1 MNRDELQDLNK
12 KRQEFRQILLELS
25 ADQEILKEPKKRSSF
40 YLRLEELY
48 YAPDNEKK
56 FRHFYSD
63 IFSVLTQINDGDDQG
78 SIDVLGQNM
87 NILLCGYQAKNSDD
101 EGKLTDISD
110 QIRKLYDHIS
120 LDIARIKY
128 SEKGDVEVSGQE
140 SIEKIRSQI
149 NDDESKIITLQD
161 SVKEATV
168 KADKMQKEYV
178 SILAIFAA
186 VIGVFF
192 SGVGFST
199 SVLSNIDKS
208 SIYRILLGVIILG
221 MFLFNL
227 LALLLGFI
235 REIVVNKT
243 WSLRVYIIG
252 NLAFIIILALIYV
265 AWIFQ
270 VFGEA
275 SF

>member
-1 MNRDELQDLNK
+1 MNRDELQDLNE
-12 KRQEFRQILLELS
+12 KRQEFRLILLELS
-25 ADQEILKEPKKRSSF
+25 ADQEILKEPKKRSGF
-40 YLRLEELY
+40 YLRLEKLY
-48 YAPDNEKK
+48 YAPDNEKR

-63 IFSVLTQINDGDDQG
+63 VFSVLTQINDGDDQG

-87 NILLCGYQAKNSDD
+87 DILLCGYQAKNSDD
-101 EGKLTDISD
+101 EGKLIDISD

-208 SIYRILLGVIILG
+208 SIYRILLGVTILG

-252 NLAFIIILALIYV
+252 NLAFIIILTFIYV

>member
-1 MNRDELQDLNK
+1 MNRDELQDLNE
-12 KRQEFRQILLELS
+12 KRQEFRKILLELS
-25 ADQEILKEPKKRSSF
+25 ADQEILKEPKKRSGF

-48 YAPDNEKK
+48 YAPDNEKR

-208 SIYRILLGVIILG
+208 SIYRILLGVTILG

-227 LALLLGFI
+227 LALLLCFI

>member
-1 MNRDELQDLNK
+1 MNRDELQDLNE

-25 ADQEILKEPKKRSSF
+25 ADQEILKDPKKRSSF
-40 YLRLEELY
+40 YLRLEKLY
-48 YAPDNEKK
+48 YAPDNEKR

-63 IFSVLTQINDGDDQG
+63 IFSVLTQINDGDNQG

-87 NILLCGYQAKNSDD
+87 DILLCGYQAKNSDD
-101 EGKLTDISD
+101 KGKLIDVSD
-110 QIRKLYDHIS
+110 QIQKLYDHIS
-120 LDIARIKY
+120 LDIARINY

-149 NDDESKIITLQD
+149 NDDESKIITLQN

-186 VIGVFF
+186 VIGAFF
-192 SGVGFST
+192 SGLGFST

-208 SIYRILLGVIILG
+208 SIYRILLGITILG

-265 AWIFQ
+265 AWIFKL
-270 VFGEA
+270 FGEA

>member
-1 MNRDELQDLNK
+1 MNRDELQDLNE

-25 ADQEILKEPKKRSSF
+25 ADQEILKDPKKRSGF

-48 YAPDNEKK
+48 YAPDNEKR

-87 NILLCGYQAKNSDD
+87 DILLCGYQAKNSD
-101 EGKLTDISD
+101 GVKLIDISD

-149 NDDESKIITLQD
+149 NDDESKIITLQN
-161 SVKEATV
+161 SVKEATL

-186 VIGVFF
+186 VIGAFF

-208 SIYRILLGVIILG
+208 SIYRILLGVTILG

-235 REIVVNKT
+235 REIVANKK
-243 WSLRVYIIG
+243 WSLWVYFIG
-252 NLAFIIILALIYV
+252 NLAFMVILYFIYH
-265 AWIFQ
+265 AWDLHI
-270 VFGEA
+270 FGEA
-275 SF
+275 GL

>member
-48 YAPDNEKK
+48 YASDNEKK

>member
-1 MNRDELQDLNK
+1 MNRDELQDLNE

-25 ADQEILKEPKKRSSF
+25 ADQEILKEPKKRSGF

-48 YAPDNEKK
+48 YAPDNEKR

-63 IFSVLTQINDGDDQG
+63 IFSALTQINDGDDQG

-101 EGKLTDISD
+101 EGKLIDISD

-208 SIYRILLGVIILG
+208 SIYRILLGVTILG

-252 NLAFIIILALIYV
+252 NLAFIIILVLIYV

>member
-1 MNRDELQDLNK
+1 MNRDELQDLNE

-40 YLRLEELY
+40 YLRLEKLY
-48 YAPDNEKK
+48 YAPDNEKR

-87 NILLCGYQAKNSDD
+87 DILLCGYQAKNSDD
-101 EGKLTDISD
+101 EGKLIDISD

-208 SIYRILLGVIILG
+208 SIYRILLGVTILG

>member
-1 MNRDELQDLNK
+1 MNRDELQDLNE

-40 YLRLEELY
+40 YLRLEKLY
-48 YAPDNEKK
+48 YAPDNEKR

-87 NILLCGYQAKNSDD
+87 DILLCGYQAKNSDD
-101 EGKLTDISD
+101 EGKLIDISD

-208 SIYRILLGVIILG
+208 SIYRILLGVTILG

-270 VFGEA
+270 VLGEA

>member
-1 MNRDELQDLNK
+1 MNRDELQDLNE
-12 KRQEFRQILLELS
+12 KRQEFRLILLELS
-25 ADQEILKEPKKRSSF
+25 ADQEILKEPKKRSGF
-40 YLRLEELY
+40 YLRFEKLY
-48 YAPDNEKK
+48 YAPDNEKR

-87 NILLCGYQAKNSDD
+87 DILLCGYQAKNSDD
-101 EGKLTDISD
+101 EGKLIDISD

-208 SIYRILLGVIILG
+208 SIYRILLGVTILG

-252 NLAFIIILALIYV
+252 NLAFIIILTFIYV

>member
-1 MNRDELQDLNK
+1 MNRDELQDLNE
-12 KRQEFRQILLELS
+12 KRQEFRKILLELS

-40 YLRLEELY
+40 YLRLEKLY
-48 YAPDNEKK
+48 YAPDNEKG

-63 IFSVLTQINDGDDQG
+63 IFSVLTQINDGDNQG

-87 NILLCGYQAKNSDD
+87 NILLCGYQAKNFDD

-208 SIYRILLGVIILG
+208 SIYRILLGVTILG

-252 NLAFIIILALIYV
+252 NLAFIIILVLIYV

>member
-1 MNRDELQDLNK
+1 MNRDELQGLNE

-48 YAPDNEKK
+48 YAPDNEKR

-63 IFSVLTQINDGDDQG
+63 IFSALTQINDGDDQG

-101 EGKLTDISD
+101 EGKLIDISD

-128 SEKGDVEVSGQE
+128 SEKGDVKVSGQE

-149 NDDESKIITLQD
+149 NDDKSKIITLQD

-208 SIYRILLGVIILG
+208 SIYRILLGVTILG

-235 REIVVNKT
+235 REILANKK
-243 WSLRVYIIG
+243 WSLWVYFIG
-252 NLAFIIILALIYV
+252 NLAFMAILYFIYH
-265 AWIFQ
+265 AWDLHI
-270 VFGEA
+270 FGEA
-275 SF
+275 GL

>member
-1 MNRDELQDLNK
+1 MNRDELQDLNE
-12 KRQEFRQILLELS
+12 KRQGFRQILLELS
-25 ADQEILKEPKKRSSF
+25 ADQAILKDPKKRSDF
-40 YLRLEELY
+40 YLRLEEFY
-48 YAPDNEKK
+48 YAPDNEKR

-87 NILLCGYQAKNSDD
+87 DILLCGYQAKNSD
-101 EGKLTDISD
+101 GVKLIDISD

-149 NDDESKIITLQD
+149 NDDESKIITLQN

-208 SIYRILLGVIILG
+208 SIYRILLGVTILG

>member
-1 MNRDELQDLNK
+1 MNRDELQGLNE

-48 YAPDNEKK
+48 YAPDNEKR

-101 EGKLTDISD
+101 EGKLIDISD

-149 NDDESKIITLQD
+149 NDDKSKIITLQD

-208 SIYRILLGVIILG
+208 SIYRILLGVTILG

>member
-1 MNRDELQDLNK
+1 MNRDELQDLNE
-12 KRQEFRQILLELS
+12 KRQEFRKILLELS

-40 YLRLEELY
+40 YLRLEKLY
-48 YAPDNEKK
+48 YAPDNEMR

-63 IFSVLTQINDGDDQG
+63 VFSVLTQINDGDDQG

-87 NILLCGYQAKNSDD
+87 DILLCGYQAKNSDD
-101 EGKLTDISD
+101 EGKLIDISD

-208 SIYRILLGVIILG
+208 SIYRVLLGVTILG
-221 MFLFNL
+221 VFLFNL

>member
-1 MNRDELQDLNK
+1 MNKDELQDLNE

-25 ADQEILKEPKKRSSF
+25 ADQEILKDPKKRSSF
-40 YLRLEELY
+40 YLRLEKLY
-48 YAPDNEKK
+48 YAPDNEKR

-87 NILLCGYQAKNSDD
+87 DILLCGYQAKNSD
-101 EGKLTDISD
+101 EGKLIDISD

-128 SEKGDVEVSGQE
+128 SEKGDVKVSGQE

-149 NDDESKIITLQD
+149 NDDESKIITLQN
-161 SVKEATV
+161 SVKEATL

-186 VIGVFF
+186 VIGAFF
-192 SGVGFST
+192 SGLGFST

-208 SIYRILLGVIILG
+208 SIYRILLGITILG

-243 WSLRVYIIG
+243 WSFWVYVIANI
-252 NLAFIIILALIYV
+252 AFIVILGLIYY
-265 AWIFQ
+265 AWNSHI
-270 VFGEA
+270 FGEA
-275 SF
+275 GI

>member
-1 MNRDELQDLNK
+1 MEK
-12 KRQEFRQILLELS
+12 
-25 ADQEILKEPKKRSSF
+25 
-40 YLRLEELY
+40 LY
-48 YAPDNEKK
+48 YAPDNEKR

-87 NILLCGYQAKNSDD
+87 DILLCGYQAKNSD
-101 EGKLTDISD
+101 GVKLIDISD

-149 NDDESKIITLQD
+149 NDDESKIITLQN
-161 SVKEATV
+161 SVKEATL

-186 VIGVFF
+186 VIGAFF

-208 SIYRILLGVIILG
+208 SIYRILLGVTILG

-235 REIVVNKT
+235 REIVANKK
-243 WSLRVYIIG
+243 WSLWVYFIG
-252 NLAFIIILALIYV
+252 NLAFMAILYFIRPFWLR
-265 AWIFQ
+265 F
-270 VFGEA
+270 
-275 SF
+275 

>member
-1 MNRDELQDLNK
+1 MNRDELQDLNE

-48 YAPDNEKK
+48 YAPDNEKR

-63 IFSVLTQINDGDDQG
+63 IFSALTQINDGDDQG

-101 EGKLTDISD
+101 EGKLIDISD

-208 SIYRILLGVIILG
+208 SIYRILLGVTILG

>member
-1 MNRDELQDLNK
+1 MNRDELQDLNE
-12 KRQEFRQILLELS
+12 KRQEFRLILLELS

-40 YLRLEELY
+40 YLRLEKLY
-48 YAPDNEKK
+48 YAPDNKK
-56 FRHFYSD
+56 RFRHFYSD

-87 NILLCGYQAKNSDD
+87 DILLCGYQAKNSDD
-101 EGKLTDISD
+101 EGKLIDISD

-186 VIGVFF
+186 IIGVFF

-199 SVLSNIDKS
+199 LVLSNIDKS
-208 SIYRILLGVIILG
+208 SIYRILLGVTILG

>member
-1 MNRDELQDLNK
+1 MNRDELQDLNE

-25 ADQEILKEPKKRSSF
+25 ADQEILKDPKKRSSF
-40 YLRLEELY
+40 YLRLEKLY
-48 YAPDNEKK
+48 YAPDNEKR

-87 NILLCGYQAKNSDD
+87 DILLCGYQAKNSDD
-101 EGKLTDISD
+101 EGKLIDISD

-149 NDDESKIITLQD
+149 NDDESKIITLQN

-186 VIGVFF
+186 VIGAFF
-192 SGVGFST
+192 SGLGFST

-208 SIYRILLGVIILG
+208 SIYRILLGVTILG

-243 WSLRVYIIG
+243 WSMRVYIIG
-252 NLAFIIILALIYV
+252 NLAFIIILVLIYV

>member
-1 MNRDELQDLNK
+1 MNRDELQGLNE

-40 YLRLEELY
+40 YLRLEKLY
-48 YAPDNEKK
+48 YAPDNEKR

-63 IFSVLTQINDGDDQG
+63 IFSALTQINDGDDQG

-101 EGKLTDISD
+101 EGKLIDISD

-149 NDDESKIITLQD
+149 NDDKSKIITLQD

-208 SIYRILLGVIILG
+208 SIYRILLGVTILG

>member
-1 MNRDELQDLNK
+1 M
-12 KRQEFRQILLELS
+12 
-25 ADQEILKEPKKRSSF
+25 
-40 YLRLEELY
+40 
-48 YAPDNEKK
+48 
-56 FRHFYSD
+56 
-63 IFSVLTQINDGDDQG
+63 
-78 SIDVLGQNM
+78 
-87 NILLCGYQAKNSDD
+87 
-101 EGKLTDISD
+101 
-110 QIRKLYDHIS
+110 YDHIS

-149 NDDESKIITLQD
+149 NDDESKIITLQN
-161 SVKEATV
+161 SVKEATL

-208 SIYRILLGVIILG
+208 SIYRILLGVTILG

-235 REIVVNKT
+235 REIVANKK
-243 WSLRVYIIG
+243 WSLWVYFIG
-252 NLAFIIILALIYV
+252 NLAFMAILYFIYH
-265 AWIFQ
+265 AWDLHI
-270 VFGEA
+270 FGEA
-275 SF
+275 GL

>member
-1 MNRDELQDLNK
+1 MNRDELQDLNE
-12 KRQEFRQILLELS
+12 KRQEFRLILLELS

-40 YLRLEELY
+40 YLRLEKLY
-48 YAPDNEKK
+48 YAPDNEKR

-87 NILLCGYQAKNSDD
+87 DILLCGYQAKNSDD
-101 EGKLTDISD
+101 EGKLIDISD

-186 VIGVFF
+186 VI
-192 SGVGFST
+192 
-199 SVLSNIDKS
+199 
-208 SIYRILLGVIILG
+208 
-221 MFLFNL
+221 
-227 LALLLGFI
+227 
-235 REIVVNKT
+235 
-243 WSLRVYIIG
+243 
-252 NLAFIIILALIYV
+252 
-265 AWIFQ
+265 
-270 VFGEA
+270 
-275 SF
+275 

>member
-1 MNRDELQDLNK
+1 MNRDELQDLNE

-40 YLRLEELY
+40 YLRLEKLY
-48 YAPDNEKK
+48 YAPDNEKR

-87 NILLCGYQAKNSDD
+87 DILLCGYQAKNSDD
-101 EGKLTDISD
+101 EGKLIDISD

-149 NDDESKIITLQD
+149 NDDEIKIITLQD

-186 VIGVFF
+186 VIGIFF

-208 SIYRILLGVIILG
+208 SIYRILLGVTILG
-221 MFLFNL
+221 IFLFNL

-252 NLAFIIILALIYV
+252 NLAFIIILVLIYV

-270 VFGEA
+270 VLGEA

>member
-1 MNRDELQDLNK
+1 MNRDELQDLNE

-48 YAPDNEKK
+48 YAPDNEKR

-63 IFSVLTQINDGDDQG
+63 IFSALTQINDGDDQG

-101 EGKLTDISD
+101 EGKLIDISD

-140 SIEKIRSQI
+140 SIERIRSQI

-208 SIYRILLGVIILG
+208 SIYRILLGVTILG

>member
-1 MNRDELQDLNK
+1 MNRDELQGLNE

-48 YAPDNEKK
+48 YAPDNEKR

-63 IFSVLTQINDGDDQG
+63 IFSALTQINDGDDQG

-101 EGKLTDISD
+101 EGKLIDISD

-149 NDDESKIITLQD
+149 NDDESKIITLQN
-161 SVKEATV
+161 SVKEATL

-208 SIYRILLGVIILG
+208 SIYRILLGVTILG

>member
-1 MNRDELQDLNK
+1 MNRDELQGLNE

-48 YAPDNEKK
+48 YAPDNEKR

-87 NILLCGYQAKNSDD
+87 DILLCGYQAKNSD
-101 EGKLTDISD
+101 GVKLIDISD

-149 NDDESKIITLQD
+149 NDDESKIITLQN

-208 SIYRILLGVIILG
+208 SIYRILLGVTILG